1 MDTMLWVNMWQ
12 TVRIDIPKTVKDR
25 LHILR
30 FLVSINN
37 RAILT
42 NSLRLE
48 INNRFNYLARADR
61 RLENISHMMMGVREQ
76 E

>member
-12 TVRIDIPKTVKDR
+12 SVRIDIPKTVKDR

-30 FLVSINN
+30 FLVGINN
-37 RAILT
+37 RGILT
-42 NSLRLE
+42 KSLRLE
-48 INNRFNYLARADR
+48 INNRFNYFTRADR
-61 RLENISHMMMGVREQ
+61 KLENISHMMMGVREQ